1 MLEHRDREDMAT
13 FAHSLGVEPEDMWSG
28 NAQFGIRDICAA
40 LMERIGSARD
50 GAVVYTVLQGESLN
64 EHHPAYEYYQ
74 KREHR
79 VMDTL
84 TRAVERDGLADPR
97 REARTAL
104 SMMNGIRVRLAQG
117 SGIGRFSGRLECLCR
132 LPVASTVVRQ

>member
-1 MLEHRDREDMAT
+1 M
-13 FAHSLGVEPEDMWSG
+13 
-28 NAQFGIRDICAA
+28 
-40 LMERIGSARD
+40 
-50 GAVVYTVLQGESLN
+50 LQGESLS

>member
-1 MLEHRDREDMAT
+1 MIGKTWLRFAILLALNLRICGAAT
-13 FAHSLGVEPEDMWSG
+13 RSSAFVISVLPYG
-28 NAQFGIRDICAA
+28 AQC
-40 LMERIGSARD
+40 GSARD

-97 REARTAL
+97 RERGL
-104 SMMNGIRVRLAQG
+104 
-117 SGIGRFSGRLECLCR
+117 LCR
-132 LPVASTVVRQ
+132 

>member
-1 MLEHRDREDMAT
+1 M
-13 FAHSLGVEPEDMWSG
+13 
-28 NAQFGIRDICAA
+28 
-40 LMERIGSARD
+40 
-50 GAVVYTVLQGESLN
+50 LQGESLN

-117 SGIGRFSGRLECLCR
+117 DRKSTRLNSSHIEESR
-132 LPVASTVVRQ
+132 MPSSA

>member
-1 MLEHRDREDMAT
+1 M
-13 FAHSLGVEPEDMWSG
+13 
-28 NAQFGIRDICAA
+28 
-40 LMERIGSARD
+40 
-50 GAVVYTVLQGESLN
+50 N

-132 LPVASTVVRQ
+132 LPVASTVVRNKAYRNFCGALDWFSLSVGGVGVSRGG

>member
-1 MLEHRDREDMAT
+1 M
-13 FAHSLGVEPEDMWSG
+13 
-28 NAQFGIRDICAA
+28 
-40 LMERIGSARD
+40 
-50 GAVVYTVLQGESLN
+50 LQGESLN

-97 REARTAL
+97 REARTAFVDDERH
-104 SMMNGIRVRLAQG
+104 SGPFG
-117 SGIGRFSGRLECLCR
+117 SGIGHRSI
-132 LPVASTVVRQ
+132 

>member
-1 MLEHRDREDMAT
+1 MLFR
-13 FAHSLGVEPEDMWSG
+13 SYG
-28 NAQFGIRDICAA
+28 AQC
-40 LMERIGSARD
+40 GSARD